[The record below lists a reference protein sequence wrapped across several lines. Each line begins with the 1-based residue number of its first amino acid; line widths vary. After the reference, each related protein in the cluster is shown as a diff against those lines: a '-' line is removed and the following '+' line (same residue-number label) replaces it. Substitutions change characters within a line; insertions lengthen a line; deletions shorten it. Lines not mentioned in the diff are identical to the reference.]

1 MFPFW
6 SSFIKRPEL
15 MINPKRVNISLQVIK
30 VINLL
35 RYRTLFKYS
44 DEPKTCGLSYFF
56 QLESGNDIDC

>member
-15 MINPKRVNISLQVIK
+15 MINPKRVNISLEVIK

-35 RYRTLFKYS
+35 I
-44 DEPKTCGLSYFF
+44 EPCLSTVTNQKPVDDHIF
-56 QLESGNDIDC
+56 